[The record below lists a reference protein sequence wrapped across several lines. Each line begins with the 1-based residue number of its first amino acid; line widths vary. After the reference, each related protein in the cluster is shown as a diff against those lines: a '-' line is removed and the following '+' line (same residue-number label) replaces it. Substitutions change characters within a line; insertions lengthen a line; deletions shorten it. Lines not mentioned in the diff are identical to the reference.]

1 MKLVVKLPK
10 GKKPF
15 VGVLFTRPFDAEKSN
30 IDLVLNYRDKV
41 FRLEFVFEGQY
52 VNVKLICEDELIV
65 RTYGNASF
73 DADKLRNWFYL
84 TKECKDF
91 NFSQLY
97 IKDGQEKVAKEFT
110 TQKWFVL
117 KVSGY
122 KVISNEDKPKS
133 LGVIGTWKDW

>member
-1 MKLVVKLPK
+1 M
-10 GKKPF
+10 
-15 VGVLFTRPFDAEKSN
+15 
-30 IDLVLNYRDKV
+30 
-41 FRLEFVFEGQY
+41 
-52 VNVKLICEDELIV
+52 KLICEDELIV

-97 IKDGQEKVAKEFT
+97 IKDGQEKVVKEFT

-122 KVISNEDKPKS
+122 KIISNEDKPKS

>member
-1 MKLVVKLPK
+1 MKLVVKLSK

-15 VGVLFTRPFDAEKSN
+15 IGILFTRSFDAEKCN
-30 IDLVLNYRDKV
+30 NDLMLNYRNTV
-41 FRLEFVFEGQY
+41 FRIEFIFEGQY

-65 RTYGNASF
+65 RTYAHASF
-73 DADKLRNWFYL
+73 EADKLRNWFYL

-97 IKDGQEKVAKEFT
+97 IKDGKETVVKEFT
-110 TQKWFVL
+110 SQKWFVL

-133 LGVIGTWKDW
+133 IGVTGTWKEW